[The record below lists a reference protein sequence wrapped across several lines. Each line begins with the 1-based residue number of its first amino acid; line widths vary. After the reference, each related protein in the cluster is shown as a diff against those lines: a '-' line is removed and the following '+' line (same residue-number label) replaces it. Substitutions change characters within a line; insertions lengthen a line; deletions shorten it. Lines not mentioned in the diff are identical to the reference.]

1 MVPCEARAPVLLRH
15 SPGMTVAPTVHTTVA
30 RNVDHLRTGRSPVPR
45 LRIDRRA
52 RLRRGTVRAIRAR
65 LDVVLVEEGPRGA
78 LPPPARVRTVRPPLC
93 EPGPDLRVPDRRVPP
108 SGLRE
113 RRGGP
118 VRRGDLRE
126 GCRDHRSE
134 ASGPSRA
141 ADIGAGD
148 GAFLER
154 LRDAGFEET
163 VGFEPSEAP
172 LAAAPASVRDS
183 IRPEPFSARVLPDE
197 SFTLISCMQTIEHVL
212 DPLEVCRD
220 AVRAL
225 APRGAVLI
233 ACHDRRAF
241 TARVL
246 KQRSPIFDIEHVQL
260 FSPRSMSALLRLAGL
275 ERIEVR
281 PLRNRYPLRYWLQL
295 APIPEASGRRSGEC
309 SGRAARRPARQPRR
323 RESRGGGLQAR
334 RVGVAD
340 GHAAS
345 GPRTRRFARGA
356 GTGTK
361 HGDRRWPNGAEKPGR
376 ALMTIAVTPRLSE
389 RAQQFL
395 APRGVRGVEIVEQ

>member
-1 MVPCEARAPVLLRH
+1 MSFSSRKVPEGLYHRLLEC
-15 SPGMTVAPTVHTTVA
+15 AQCDLLYA
-30 RNVDHLRTGRSPVPR
+30 SPVPTFESLTDAYR
-45 LRIDRRA
+45 QADYASAEEA
-52 RLRRGTVRAIRAR
+52 RYAAATYGK
-65 LDVVLVEEGPRGA
+65 VVETIAPKL
-78 LPPPARVRTVRPPLC
+78 
-93 EPGPDLRVPDRRVPP
+93 PDLR
-108 SGLRE
+108 G
-113 RRGGP
+113 
-118 VRRGDLRE
+118 
-126 GCRDHRSE
+126 
-134 ASGPSRA
+134 A

-183 IRPEPFSARVLPDE
+183 IRPEPFSAGVLPDE

-295 APIPEASGRRSGEC
+295 APIPER
-309 SGRAARRPARQPRR
+309 
-323 RESRGGGLQAR
+323 L
-334 RVGVAD
+334 
-340 GHAAS
+340 
-345 GPRTRRFARGA
+345 RGA
-356 GTGTK
+356 L
-361 HGDRRWPNGAEKPGR
+361 RR
-376 ALMTIAVTPRLSE
+376 ALTAGRLVDLPVSLGVGNLVAVGYKP
-389 RAQQFL
+389 A
-395 APRGVRGVEIVEQ
+395 A